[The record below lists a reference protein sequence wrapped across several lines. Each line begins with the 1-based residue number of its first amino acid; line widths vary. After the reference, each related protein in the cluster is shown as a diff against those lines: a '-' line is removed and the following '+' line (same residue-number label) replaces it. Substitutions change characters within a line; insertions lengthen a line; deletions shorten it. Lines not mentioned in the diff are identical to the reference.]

1 MVSYITFQLPPL
13 LLLLLLPLP
22 HSPSF
27 FFFKF
32 LILQVY
38 TWIMN
43 SWPYQDLFEKE
54 KEKLD
59 EKRNFQSVLE
69 LKQKKFLTG
78 FNFKIVLVQSV
89 VKYRSQQF

>member
-1 MVSYITFQLPPL
+1 M
-13 LLLLLLPLP
+13 
-22 HSPSF
+22 
-27 FFFKF
+27 
-32 LILQVY
+32 QVY